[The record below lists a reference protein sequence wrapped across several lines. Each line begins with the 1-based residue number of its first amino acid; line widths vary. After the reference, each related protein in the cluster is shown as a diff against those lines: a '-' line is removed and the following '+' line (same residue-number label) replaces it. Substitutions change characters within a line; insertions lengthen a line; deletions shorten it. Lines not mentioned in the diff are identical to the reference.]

1 MKRVVNNKKMEPKTK
16 GSKEMAEGKES
27 IADIGQNEAG
37 AVNMKMVV
45 ADEKDCAGRTR
56 SYYDNAMVQLLE
68 TQAGLSKNYGVSIA
82 ATNEQII
89 AINKQL
95 ITTIGKQD
103 EQITGVNMT
112 DVMEKQIAGS
122 PYEDLAKTI
131 ATAVVAAMNATAED
145 AKKK

>member
-1 MKRVVNNKKMEPKTK
+1 MNTKRVVNNNKEPKTK
-16 GSKEMAEGKES
+16 GSKMTEGKES

-45 ADEKDCAGRTR
+45 ADEKDLAGRTR
-56 SYYDNAMVQLLE
+56 SYYDNAMANLLE
-68 TQAGLSKNYGVSIA
+68 TQAGLAKNYGVCIA
-82 ATNEQII
+82 ALNTEVVATI
-89 AINKQL
+89 KQGL
-95 ITTIGKQD
+95 TTTGKQD

-131 ATAVVAAMNATAED
+131 ATAVVAAMNATN
-145 AKKK
+145 KK